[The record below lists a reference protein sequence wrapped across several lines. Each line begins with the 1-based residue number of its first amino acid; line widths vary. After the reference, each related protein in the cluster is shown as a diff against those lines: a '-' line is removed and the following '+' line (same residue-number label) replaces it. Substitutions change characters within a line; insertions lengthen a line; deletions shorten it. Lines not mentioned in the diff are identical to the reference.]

1 MSTPDPIS
9 PWLMGFF
16 LAPQLLVELGI
27 ASSHTRSHGI
37 PPGMFY
43 EEKVMT
49 DITVLRKLNVVSID
63 ISSWSGGANLKK
75 EDIGV
80 DIPDRAFSLGRKYLI
95 APERISPFSTIRRR
109 ARERCLKVGTRFVGG
124 FAIPAEPE
132 VMEALT
138 SDLEEM
144 RLEFESRK
152 AQLLREFFHAVDE
165 WVEEPEVAPY
175 EELIRASLPSLRSI
189 ERRIQFRYSIF
200 QIGAAE
206 SAPVEPLEAEV
217 SALRTN
223 LFTEVA
229 EDAGQLY
236 KSFVERNLRE
246 GLEKLDWNFGSRK
259 TLHALTNLRN
269 KLKGLE
275 FLDPRIPPVVDEID
289 RTVKSLPEQGKLEGA
304 AMRNLC
310 SLLIILSDDQRMLQL
325 GEGLLNVSAV
335 VQEEF
340 GNLLQRQAEEVKT
353 PTASETTPSN
363 EEENEFPDVIW
374 EEADMQSA
382 PPVMPT
388 LDVSSFTLD
397 F

>member
-1 MSTPDPIS
+1 
-9 PWLMGFF
+9 
-16 LAPQLLVELGI
+16 
-27 ASSHTRSHGI
+27 
-37 PPGMFY
+37 
-43 EEKVMT
+43 MT
-49 DITVLRKLNVVSID
+49 DITVLNQLNVVSID

-95 APERISPFSTIRRR
+95 APERISPFPTIRRR

-124 FAIPAEPE
+124 FAIPATQS
-132 VMEALT
+132 VMDALT
-138 SDLEEM
+138 ADLEEM
-144 RLEFESRK
+144 RLEFENKK
-152 AQLLREFFHAVDE
+152 AQLLRDFSRVVDE
-165 WVEEPEVAPY
+165 WISEPEVAPY
-175 EELIRASLPSLRSI
+175 EELIRASLPSLKSI
-189 ERRIQFRYSIF
+189 ERRIQFRYSTF
-200 QIGAAE
+200 QVGAAQFT
-206 SAPVEPLEAEV
+206 SIAPLQSEV
-217 SALRTN
+217 SELATN

-236 KSFVERNLRE
+236 RSFLDRNLRE

-259 TLHALTNLRN
+259 TVHALTNLRN

-275 FLDPRIPPVVDEID
+275 FLDSRIPPVVDEID

-325 GEGLLNVSAV
+325 GEGLLNVSTV
-335 VQEEF
+335 VQDEF
-340 GNLLQRQAEEVKT
+340 GNLLQRQATLIAPSVQPKEVKT

-374 EEADMQSA
+374 EEAADMQSA
-382 PPVMPT
+382 TPVMPT
-388 LDVSSFTLD
+388 LDMSNFTLD